1 MSWNDQVNCHSLLE
15 RRVDL
20 VFDPKEHTQPDRY
33 KRFQDVVAEH
43 TGGHEIVPHDRAS
56 LNASI
61 RGLIREPFTFNAF
74 TAHYEPISVTRP
86 QRLIL
91 PEETCD
97 YWITAVTDGE
107 WAVRSNNGHFVMKPG
122 EVIIFDP
129 ADEIAVNFRPG
140 GPNADSTI
148 INVTM
153 PKHLL
158 TAASGAL
165 PARFPIYI
173 SLANPMSTI
182 LYGMISNICHRA
194 SEVNDGH
201 IERVMDRLADIICET
216 ILENFKYRDQYQ
228 TYEATHAWL
237 AKATIE
243 RNLLDREINL
253 PTIAALIGKSA
264 AYVRRL
270 FAHENTTFEDWVWSR
285 RLERLREEFERPDR
299 LNASVTAIAANWGY
313 DDVSNMSED
322 LITKFGLDAADFR
335 NTARI
340 RASKSAGFRE

>member
-1 MSWNDQVNCHSLLE
+1 
-15 RRVDL
+15 VDI
-20 VFDPKEHTQPDRY
+20 VFESKDYDLQDRY
-33 KRFQDVVAEH
+33 KRFQEVVADH
-43 TGGHEIVPHDRAS
+43 TGGHEVEPHDRS
-56 LNASI
+56 SMNTSVH
-61 RGLIREPFTFNAF
+61 GLKREPFTFNAF
-74 TAHYEPISVTRP
+74 TAHNEPLVATRP
-86 QRLIL
+86 RRLIL

-97 YWITAVTDGE
+97 YWITAVTYGE
-107 WAVRSNNGHFVMKPG
+107 WAVRSNNGDFVMKPG

-140 GPNADSTI
+140 GPKSESTI
-148 INVTM
+148 INLTM

-158 TAASGAL
+158 TASSGTL

-182 LYGMISNICHRA
+182 LFGMISNICHRA
-194 SEVNDGH
+194 VDVNDGH
-201 IERVMDRLADIICET
+201 IEQVMDRLADIICET

-243 RNLLDREINL
+243 KNLLDREINL
-253 PTIAALIGKSA
+253 PAIAARIGKSEC
-264 AYVRRL
+264 YVRRL
-270 FAHENTTFEDWVWSR
+270 FAHENTTFEDWVRAR

-299 LNASVTAIAANWGY
+299 LNASVISIAANWGY
-313 DDVSNMSED
+313 DDLSNMSED
-322 LITKFGLDAADFR
+322 LIAKFGLDAADFR

-340 RASKSAGFRE
+340 RAAKSAGFRG